1 MARGVA
7 FLIAN
12 ATLRLFRPGMVELF
26 VQESKGPLLLRVF
39 SGERG
44 DRQLRQAGR
53 PPNKRAPLIP
63 LPLTAPADTAR
74 LCLGKHSDRPGAH
87 LLYGCSFLS
96 RRTGCFSPRPL
107 RSRPKT
113 PPIRSTITSKISRI
127 HIMPSGAVTLLWI
140 SFSTFQP
147 GDRRSCQFSVFFR
160 FRLFQPPF

>member
-1 MARGVA
+1 MNTAFVVLSWKSVPQGFTPGRAHPFDGSVARQVA
-7 FLIAN
+7 RCILWR
-12 ATLRLFRPGMVELF
+12 TLR
-26 VQESKGPLLLRVF
+26 QTT
-39 SGERG
+39 
-44 DRQLRQAGR
+44 
-53 PPNKRAPLIP
+53 PPSWTTTKQKRTSDTTS
-63 LPLTAPADTAR
+63 LPASADTVR
-74 LCLGKHSDRPGAH
+74 RCLGRHSGDPAAY